1 MKKHPIV
8 NTTDIMLDQM
18 MISIPASQVVAGTNG
33 DANKLAS
40 SLKAMDEMMTLFYQ
54 QKGLTNSFSEKDK
67 ANKSHE
73 KNSLPSQH
81 LNIRYM
87 KMFAGAFMYAAGNHI
102 GIEWDETLGM
112 VNASSVQADS
122 NGKWEK
128 GQYFGWGI
136 AHEIGHNIN
145 QGKYAVAEVTNNYF
159 SLIAQAQ
166 DTNDSVRFDY
176 EKFMIV

>member
-1 MKKHPIV
+1 
-8 NTTDIMLDQM
+8 
-18 MISIPASQVVAGTNG
+18 
-33 DANKLAS
+33 
-40 SLKAMDEMMTLFYQ
+40 
-54 QKGLTNSFSEKDK
+54 
-67 ANKSHE
+67 
-73 KNSLPSQH
+73 
-81 LNIRYM
+81 M

-145 QGKYAVAEVTNNYF
+145 QGNMQLQK
-159 SLIAQAQ
+159 
-166 DTNDSVRFDY
+166 
-176 EKFMIV
+176 